1 MRPFAKTR
9 AQREPTQ
16 SARDI
21 VSMIP
26 VKNREVEVERN
37 DENGTVLRVPMRK
50 GWYRRPPL
58 TWVLPLS
65 TYRRV
70 QLDGLGK
77 DVWEACDGRR
87 SVEAIVDDFANRF
100 KLTFHE
106 SRLTV
111 TDFLRDLS
119 RRALIALVQYREEG
133 AGREED

>member
-1 MRPFAKTR
+1 
-9 AQREPTQ
+9 
-16 SARDI
+16 
-21 VSMIP
+21 MIP

-77 DVWEACDGRR
+77 DVWEACDGRK

>member
-1 MRPFAKTR
+1 MWPFTKTG
-9 AQREPTQ
+9 APREPTQ

-21 VSMIP
+21 VGMIP

-87 SVEAIVDDFANRF
+87 SVEAIVDDFADRF

-111 TDFLRDLS
+111 TNFLRDLS
-119 RRALIALVQYREEG
+119 RRALIALVQYREDG

>member
-1 MRPFAKTR
+1 MWPFTKTR

-87 SVEAIVDDFANRF
+87 CVEAIVDEFANRF